1 MHDKIR
7 LSEKYT
13 KAIIDAFESNFA
25 NSDHLWIFG
34 SRVDLQAKG
43 GDIDLYI
50 ETHETDL
57 DKAITNKAKMV
68 SQIWRAVGEQ
78 KIDIVLNILSLK
90 SDLPIY
96 SIAKQNGVLL
106 K

>member
-1 MHDKIR
+1 MHDKVR
-7 LSEKYT
+7 LPEKYLT
-13 KAIIDAFESNFA
+13 AIIKAFESNFSG
-25 NSDHLWIFG
+25 SDHLWIFG
-34 SRVDLQAKG
+34 SRVDLQSKG

-50 ETHETDL
+50 ETNETNID
-57 DKAITNKAKMV
+57 DVIQKKSKMV

-78 KIDIVLNILSLK
+78 KIDVVLNILSLN

-96 SIAKQNGVLL
+96 TIAKQNGVLL